1 MARSETGHSEEEMAE
16 AEIAEYKRHW
26 RERAAREA
34 ARRRELA
41 PRARSEAR
49 RVAQVL
55 VHEFGASRVYLFG
68 SLVQDGQFQERS
80 DVDLAVEG
88 IAPERFFKV
97 WAAAGARTDVP
108 IELVDLDEVG
118 EPMRTLILQY
128 GELLSDADTD
138 SATDR

>member
-1 MARSETGHSEEEMAE
+1 MAE
-16 AEIAEYKRHW
+16 AEVAEYKRHW
-26 RERAAREA
+26 RARAEREA
-34 ARRRELA
+34 ACRRELA
-41 PRARSEAR
+41 TRARSEAR

-55 VHEFGASRVYLFG
+55 VHEFGANRVYLFG
-68 SLVQDGQFQERS
+68 SLVQDGRFHERS

-97 WAAAGARTDVP
+97 WAAATSHAGVP

-128 GELLSDADTD
+128 GELLCDTDADR
-138 SATDR
+138 ATGC